1 MGNPLLL
8 QQTRMRRV
16 RQQQVIGRFER
27 NLKKMPGLARILV
40 RLGLLLIVAGLVVY
54 VLGRL
59 GVSLGRL
66 PGDFAWRRK
75 NVSVYFPLG
84 TSILLSVLLTLVLFL
99 ISLFRR

>member
-1 MGNPLLL
+1 
-8 QQTRMRRV
+8 
-16 RQQQVIGRFER
+16 
-27 NLKKMPGLARILV
+27 MPGLARILV

-66 PGDFAWRRK
+66 PGNFAWRRK

>member
-1 MGNPLLL
+1 M
-8 QQTRMRRV
+8 V
-16 RQQQVIGRFER
+16 
-27 NLKKMPGLARILV
+27 K
-40 RLGLLLIVAGLVVY
+40 LGLLLIVAGVVVW
-54 VLGRL
+54 VLGRF
-59 GVSLGRL
+59 GISFGRL